1 MVAAEPSGCLDGN
14 MARDAGLEEL
24 VREHLDAQSGLTE
37 RPMFGGWAW
46 LLHGNLLCGARGDGV
61 LVRLGKGN
69 DRWALAIDGIV
80 PMVSRERV
88 MSGWVRVAP
97 ETFADDALAVRLI
110 GAALS
115 FVRTLPSK

>member
-1 MVAAEPSGCLDGN
+1 

-24 VREHLDAQSGLTE
+24 VREHLNSKFGLTE

-46 LLHGNLLCGARGDGV
+46 LLDGSLLCGARDDGV

-69 DRWALAIDGIV
+69 DRWALEIDGIA
-80 PMVSRERV
+80 PMVSREKV

-97 ETFADDALAVRLI
+97 ETFADDALAVRLLD
-110 GAALS
+110 AALA
-115 FVRTLPSK
+115 FVRTLPPK